1 MLTSPLDYIVAPTI
15 PLAALFKESEIGN
28 PIQLE
33 LRFPLSEPEFS
44 KISEKVT
51 IVIEKKWLKNQTLVV
66 LMLSHTPIQ

>member
-51 IVIEKKWLKNQTLVV
+51 IVIEKNG
-66 LMLSHTPIQ
+66 